1 MTPLMDWRTGRWT
14 VSVSLC
20 YLEMVVLRDRRLPN
34 FSCFNVNRKSGEE
47 FTRVI
52 PLKYFTPCD
61 EVNKTSI
68 LINIKYSEPFWVKFY

>member
-1 MTPLMDWRTGRWT
+1 MTLLMDWRTGRWT
-14 VSVSLC
+14 VSVSVC
-20 YLEMVVLRDRRLPN
+20 YFETVVPRDRRLPN

-61 EVNKTSI
+61 EVNKISI
-68 LINIKYSEPFWVKFY
+68 LINIKHSEPFSVNF